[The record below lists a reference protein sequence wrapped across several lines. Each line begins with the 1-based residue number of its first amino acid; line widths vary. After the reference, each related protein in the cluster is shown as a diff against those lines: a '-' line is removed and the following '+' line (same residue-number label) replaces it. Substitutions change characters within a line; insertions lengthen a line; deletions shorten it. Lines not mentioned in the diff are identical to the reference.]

1 MGIRAAVCVAQYFI
15 QDKAINDS
23 RLSKAI
29 LELPDNNPEH
39 LPGYLPLVP
48 VVKRPTKILV
58 KCKALP
64 LIPVY
69 SITTHKSQGQ
79 TLRKSFADLVTPP
92 GSVEV
97 ASVYLLLPH
106 VKRL

>member
-48 VVKRPTKILV
+48 
-58 KCKALP
+58 
-64 LIPVY
+64 
-69 SITTHKSQGQ
+69 
-79 TLRKSFADLVTPP
+79 
-92 GSVEV
+92 
-97 ASVYLLLPH
+97 
-106 VKRL
+106 